1 MTLLTKLFNYVLLA
15 TSKYKI
21 DDSHS
26 ISHSMN
32 VLNYASNIFESEI
45 TFFPMLKKYENIIY
59 ISAILH
65 DMCDKKYMNQDE
77 GIHDIE
83 CFLKDKIIEHDIN
96 IIKMIVSTMSY
107 STVKKNGYPEL
118 GPYMKAYHIVREA
131 DLLTAYDFDRCMIYH
146 LQNNDQDMNIAF
158 NNATELFNNRVF
170 KHNDDNLFITDYSKK
185 ESLILHSNAIGRIN
199 TWKRLINNP
208 KLM

>member
-1 MTLLTKLFNYVLLA
+1 MTLLTKLFNYVLLV

-96 IIKMIVSTMSY
+96 IIKIIMSTMSY